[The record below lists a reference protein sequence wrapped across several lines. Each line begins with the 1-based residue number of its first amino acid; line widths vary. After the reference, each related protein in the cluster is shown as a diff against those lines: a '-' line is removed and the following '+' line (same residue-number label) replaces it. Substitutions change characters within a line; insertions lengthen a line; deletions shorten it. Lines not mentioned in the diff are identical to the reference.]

1 MKKSILNICTISLL
15 SLALLGGC
23 KEDDLTPIKTLDTE
37 RAFSATGLTATVINK
52 INVRLTWAKV
62 ASAASYT
69 IEIFNNADFTGTPVK
84 TISAVTFDKLPYTV
98 TDLSGDTQYYVR
110 VKSISNS
117 GAADSKWVSVGFKT
131 DAEQIFNPV
140 NLADITAK
148 TAVLTWTAGAT
159 ATSITVQP
167 GNITHVLTPT
177 EITQGKA
184 TITGLTGETTYT
196 ARLLNGAGVRG
207 TITFTTAIDLGDAI
221 AVSPTDDLA
230 TKIANAPA
238 GAVLALLP
246 GTYNVVADL
255 TINKN
260 ISIKGARPAD
270 RPVIVGA
277 VFRVKTNAGLT
288 FKDLIL
294 DGTGALNNNQTIIYD
309 EASDNAYGVLNI
321 EDCLI
326 KNYVKGF
333 MYVNL
338 KTLIE
343 TINIRGNIFNNIECN
358 GGDFLDFR
366 NGITKALNFTNNT
379 VYASVAARDFIR
391 MDAGGST
398 NFPTINC
405 IITVATN
412 TLNGVV
418 NGTSNRLFYVRIA
431 THQIIFSKNIVANSG
446 GIVAN
451 QAATNIVAANFTA
464 NNYYNAPAFMS
475 GSTAT
480 SPKYDTGTF
489 TTLNPGFTN
498 VATGNFTISNIDLKT
513 NGIGDP
519 RWRQ

>member
-1 MKKSILNICTISLL
+1 MKKNFKNIIAYSLL
-15 SLALLGGC
+15 SLALLSGC
-23 KEDDLTPIKTLDTE
+23 KEDNLVPNTTLNTD

-52 INVRLTWAKV
+52 INVRLTWTKV

-69 IEIFNNADFTGTPVK
+69 IEIFNNAEFTGTPAK
-84 TISAVTFDKLPYTV
+84 TVSNITFDKLPYTV

-117 GAADSKWVSVGFKT
+117 GVADSKWVSVGFKT

-167 GNITHVLTPT
+167 GNITHTLTPT

-184 TITGLTGETTYT
+184 TISGLTGETTYT
-196 ARLLNGAGVRG
+196 ARLLNGTGIRG
-207 TITFTTAIDLGDAI
+207 TVTFTTAIDLGDAI

-230 TKIANAPA
+230 TTIANAPA

-246 GTYNVVADL
+246 GNYNINADL
-255 TINKN
+255 TIGKN

-270 RPVIVGA
+270 RPIINGA
-277 VFRVKTNAGLT
+277 VFRVRGNAGLT

-309 EASDNAYGVLNI
+309 EASDNAYGVLNVD
-321 EDCLI
+321 DCLI
-326 KNYVKGF
+326 RDYVKGF

-338 KTLIE
+338 KVLIE
-343 TINIRGNIFNNIECN
+343 TVNIRGNIFNNVECN
-358 GGDFLDFR
+358 GGDFIDFR
-366 NGITKALNFTNNT
+366 VGIAKALNFTNNT

-391 MDAGGST
+391 MDPTGST

-405 IITVATN
+405 IITVSTN
-412 TLNGVV
+412 TLNGVS
-418 NGTSNRLFYVRIA
+418 NGTSNRLFYVRLT

-451 QAATNIVAANFTA
+451 QAATNIVPANFTT
-464 NNYYNAPAFMS
+464 NNYYNAPTYMA
-475 GSTAT
+475 GSAAT
-480 SPKYDTGTF
+480 TPKYDTGTF